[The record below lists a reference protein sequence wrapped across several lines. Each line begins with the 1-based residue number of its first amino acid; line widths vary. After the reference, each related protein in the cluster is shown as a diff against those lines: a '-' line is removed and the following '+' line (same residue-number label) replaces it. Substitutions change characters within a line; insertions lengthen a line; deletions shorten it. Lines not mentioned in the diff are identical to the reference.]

1 MKKLLFFA
9 LFVFV
14 IPFSLFSKKYSI
26 KEQDIIIFLSL
37 AEEYKVLLSGL
48 LSEEEKN
55 LKLSETFYL
64 DNESVKN
71 ETKIFLEKNNWSY
84 EKFENFLYV
93 VGATLDALSYSE
105 VFGNYD
111 DVLLE
116 DISKPSVFLVKKYKS
131 KLAEYFDIENFDLP
145 DPNRE

>member
-1 MKKLLFFA
+1 MKKFLFLA

-14 IPFSLFSKKYSI
+14 ISFSLFSKKYSI
-26 KEQDIIIFLSL
+26 KEQDINIFLSL
-37 AEEYKVLLSGL
+37 AEEYKILLSGL

-55 LKLSETFYL
+55 LKLSEAFYL
-64 DNESVKN
+64 NNESIKN

-93 VGATLDALSYSE
+93 VGAILDALSYSE

-116 DISKPSVFLVKKYKS
+116 DISKLSVYLVKKRKD
-131 KLAEYFDIENFDLP
+131 KLTEYFDIENFALP
-145 DPNRE
+145 ELN